1 MLYWYILVY
10 LKKSVQL
17 RVVRL
22 CFIQGLTE
30 DYSLDDSLSVALR
43 GLSEE
48 AEEKPV
54 CDFWLGSTW
63 GQVYILMKGNC

>member
-1 MLYWYILVY
+1 MKCYSAIKRNAVLIHTVY

-54 CDFWLGSTW
+54 CGFWLGST
-63 GQVYILMKGNC
+63 